1 MRICIPFA
9 KDATY
14 VALCNALATKYL
26 SNADVT
32 FSCVLGNTPVGCMD
46 MIDQQAAELTMFGG
60 RVGKKCLDVVGY
72 AM

>member
-14 VALCNALATKYL
+14 VALCNALVTKFL

-32 FSCVLGNTPVGCMD
+32 FSCVLGTTPEGCMD
-46 MIDQQAAELTMFGG
+46 MINQQTAELTMFGG
-60 RVGKKCLDVVGY
+60 RGFG
-72 AM
+72 ARA